1 MKGQASVAT
10 STNFRCPVC
19 GATQFGKICTALNG
33 SFACPRCRTVLE
45 VTTPRSSQSLTL
57 LVASIVI
64 ALSLSIAM
72 GLQAPRFAMV
82 VGAAAA
88 FNWLGQTMRNLVALP
103 ELRVRSNTHDKGLP
117 QNVLS
122 ARRADTTPRAT
133 RRHESLQCP
142 LVVTHN

>member
-1 MKGQASVAT
+1 MKSQTSFAT
-10 STNFRCPVC
+10 LSDFRCPVC
-19 GATQFGKICTALNG
+19 GATQSGKTSGARNSL
-33 SFACPRCRTVLE
+33 FACPRCRTVLE
-45 VTTPRSSQSLTL
+45 VTTSRSSQSLTL

-82 VGAAAA
+82 VGAAAVL
-88 FNWLGQTMRNLVALP
+88 NWLGQTMRNLVALP

-133 RRHESLQCP
+133 RRRESLQCP
-142 LVVTHN
+142 LVVTHD